1 MYVCGSARRSRFI
14 CRVVILNEQLARSL
28 TGAACLLTARAF
40 SLSTADPR
48 RARPELAAA
57 LAEERWAQLSNP
69 TLGHPHRPAISEPA
83 PPGAAAA
90 ERAARL
96 AQLSRPRTALWELCE

>member
-1 MYVCGSARRSRFI
+1 MSSSQG
-14 CRVVILNEQLARSL
+14 L
-28 TGAACLLTARAF
+28 TGAACLLSARGF

-57 LAEERWAQLSNP
+57 LAKERWAQLSNP
-69 TLGHPHRPAISEPA
+69 TLEHLHRPAISEPA

-96 AQLSRPRTALWELCE
+96 ARLSRPRTALWELCE